1 MSQHSFEH
9 RSRPRHRLFGP
20 LAGLAAGA
28 LGLIV
33 LVSIFLIHRFD
44 ESATIREEHT
54 VDNGFALV
62 INDLDKVVA
71 TQVEWDSA
79 VKALDRDFD
88 PEWADFN
95 LGNYLHVFHG
105 FSHVFVLDGA
115 GRVVYAAERGLR
127 TDKAA
132 YGPFQQAAQSLI
144 PEVRAGERSR
154 PPLRQRAG
162 ENNIVVPSIQDSH
175 VLLVGGQPYIISATL
190 VQPDFGS
197 VLPRGPQAPIVVG
210 VKPLDA
216 GMLKTFAERY
226 LLKDLVFTPL
236 DRIRE
241 TTGHSFL
248 YDHHGQPIGALTW
261 TPQRPAF
268 QLLQRLAIPLVLVML
283 VLTLV
288 ATRVLQG
295 SWAIASEL
303 VASEARSKHAAYHD
317 ALTRLPNRAF
327 LFERLRARLAQV
339 SGPDRSLTVMCID
352 LDRFKDVND
361 TLGHNAGDALL
372 EEMGGR
378 MRRIC
383 AGTAFVARFGGDE
396 FVVFCQRAS
405 DDEVEALATR
415 IIDAVS
421 ERVVTTVGE
430 IEVGCSI
437 GYARIEEPSIEPS
450 EALRWADVALYKAK
464 QMVGRKVVRFEPEM
478 DLALRYRRQ
487 LEADLRMAIGTSQF
501 SMAYQPQFD
510 RQRRLVGFEAL
521 LRWRHPKRGDISPA
535 VFVPLAEESGLI
547 LPLGEQVLR
556 MAFAETATWKGAA
569 VAINVSAVQLRRKGF
584 AAQVLQIAAAAG
596 IDPRRYEI
604 EVTETALLGDDPVTA
619 GNVAA
624 LKRMGFQISLDD
636 FGTGFSS
643 LSVLQRFQ
651 VDKIKIDC
659 SFVAA
664 LGSGRDADTLIDAII
679 QLGRALDLSV
689 VAEGVE
695 NESQWSHLVD
705 AGCHLFQGYLLGRP
719 EPAPEPAPKQL
730 VDKGAEVTPV
740 AQSRRRPRA
749 AGARQLRTSPS

>member
-1 MSQHSFEH
+1 MPLQSSE
-9 RSRPRHRLFGP
+9 RRLRPRHRIFGP
-20 LAGLAAGA
+20 LVGLAAGA

-44 ESATIREEHT
+44 EAATVREEHT

-62 INDLDKVVA
+62 IQELNKVVA

-79 VKALDRDFD
+79 VMALDREFD
-88 PEWADFN
+88 RDWADMN
-95 LGNYLHVFHG
+95 LGSYLHVFHG
-105 FSHVFVLDGA
+105 FSHVFVLDG
-115 GRVVYAAERGLR
+115 GDRLVYAAERGAS
-127 TDKAA
+127 TGKDA
-132 YGPFQQAAQSLI
+132 YGPFSKASASLLAQ
-144 PEVRAGERSR
+144 VRAGERAR
-154 PPLRQRAG
+154 PPLRRRTGQ
-162 ENNIVVPSIQDSH
+162 NNIIVPSIQDSH
-175 VLLVGGQPYIISATL
+175 VLLIGSQPYIVSATL
-190 VQPDFGS
+190 VQPDFGM
-197 VLPRGPQAPIVVG
+197 VLPSGPQAPVV
-210 VKPLDA
+210 VAAKPLDS
-216 GMLKTFAERY
+216 GMLKTFADRY
-226 LLKDLVFTPL
+226 LLSDLAFTPL
-236 DRIRE
+236 DRIRQ
-241 TTGHSFL
+241 TTGHSYL
-248 YDHHGQPIGALTW
+248 YNHAGKPIGALTW
-261 TPQRPAF
+261 TPQRPAL
-268 QLLQRLAIPLVLVML
+268 QLLQRLAIPLLLVML
-283 VLTLV
+283 LLILV
-288 ATRVLQG
+288 AWRVLQG

-317 ALTRLPNRAF
+317 ALTRLPNRTF
-327 LFERLRARLAQV
+327 LFERLRARLAKI
-339 SGPDRSLTVMCID
+339 SGSRNSLTVMCID

-378 MRRIC
+378 LRRIC
-383 AGTAFVARFGGDE
+383 SGHAFVSRFGGDE
-396 FVVFCQRAS
+396 FVVVCQRAS
-405 DDEVEALATR
+405 PERVEALADR
-415 IIDAVS
+415 IIDAVT

-437 GYARIEEPSIEPS
+437 GYARIEQPEIEPS

-464 QMVGRKVVRFEPEM
+464 QAVGRKVVRFEPEM
-478 DLALRYRRQ
+478 DQALRYRRQ
-487 LEADLRMAIGTSQF
+487 LEADLRLAIGTSQF

-521 LRWRHPKRGDISPA
+521 LRWRHPERGDISPA

-556 MAFAETATWKGAA
+556 MAFTETATWDSAA
-569 VAINVSAVQLRRKGF
+569 VAVNVSAVQLRRKGF

-604 EVTETALLGDDPVTA
+604 EVTETALLGVDPVTA

-643 LSVLQRFQ
+643 LSVLQRFH

-695 NESQWSHLVD
+695 NERQWSHLVD

-719 EPAPEPAPKQL
+719 EPAAAPQEQPAAAA
-730 VDKGAEVTPV
+730 VAEIKP
-740 AQSRRRPRA
+740 AARSRRRKQA
-749 AGARQLRTSPS
+749 AGARRLHTSPS

>member
-1 MSQHSFEH
+1 MSLQSYDH
-9 RSRPRHRLFGP
+9 RVRPRHRLFGP

-44 ESATIREEHT
+44 EAATVREEHT

-62 INDLDKVVA
+62 VQELDKVVA

-79 VKALDRDFD
+79 VMALDRKFD
-88 PEWADFN
+88 RAWADMN
-95 LGNYLHVFHG
+95 LGSYLHVFHG
-105 FSHVFVLDGA
+105 FSHVFVLDGSD
-115 GRVVYAAERGLR
+115 RLIYAAERGVSNGG
-127 TDKAA
+127 DA
-132 YGPFQQAAQSLI
+132 YTPFSQAAVSLLM
-144 PEVRAGERSR
+144 EVRAGEQRRAPIR
-154 PPLRQRAG
+154 PRAG
-162 ENNIVVPSIQDSH
+162 QHNIVVPSIQDSH
-175 VLLVGGQPYIISATL
+175 VQLIGGQPYIMSATL
-190 VQPDFGS
+190 VQPDFG
-197 VLPRGPQAPIVVG
+197 LFRPRGRQAPVV
-210 VKPLDA
+210 VAAKPLDS
-216 GMLKTFAERY
+216 GMLRTFADRY
-226 LLKDLVFTPL
+226 LLTDLAFTPL
-236 DRIRE
+236 DRILPA
-241 TTGHSFL
+241 TGHSYL
-248 YDHHGQPIGALTW
+248 YDHAGRPIGALTW
-261 TPQRPAF
+261 TPQRPAL

-283 VLTLV
+283 VLALV
-288 ATRVLQG
+288 AWRVLQG

-317 ALTRLPNRAF
+317 ALTRLPNRTF
-327 LFERLRARLAQV
+327 LFERLRTQLARIA
-339 SGPDRSLTVMCID
+339 GRRDSLTVMCID
-352 LDRFKDVND
+352 LDRFKHVND

-372 EEMGGR
+372 EEIGGR
-378 MRRIC
+378 LRRIC
-383 AGTAFVARFGGDE
+383 SGTAFVARFGGDE
-396 FVVFCQRAS
+396 FVAICQRAS
-405 DDEVEALATR
+405 DAQVEALATR
-415 IIDAVS
+415 IIDAVC
-421 ERVVTTVGE
+421 ERVMTSAGE
-430 IEVGCSI
+430 VEVGCSV
-437 GYARIEEPSIEPS
+437 GYARIEQPEIEPS
-450 EALRWADVALYKAK
+450 EALRWADIALYKAK

-478 DLALRYRRQ
+478 DQALRYRRQ
-487 LEADLRMAIGTSQF
+487 LEADLRLAIGTSQF

-521 LRWRHPKRGDISPA
+521 LRWRHPERGDISPA

-556 MAFAETATWKGAA
+556 MSFTETAEWNSAA
-569 VAINVSAVQLRRKGF
+569 VAVNVSAVQLRRKGF

-619 GNVAA
+619 GNIAA

-664 LGSGRDADTLIDAII
+664 LGSGRDAVTLIDAII

-695 NESQWSHLVD
+695 SETQWSHLVD

-719 EPAPEPAPKQL
+719 EPAAVPLEQLAAATVAEIRPAGRSPRRKQ
-730 VDKGAEVTPV
+730 
-740 AQSRRRPRA
+740 A
-749 AGARQLRTSPS
+749 AGARRLRTSPS